1 MVHSIR
7 PESVGINGL
16 ESTIGQSSPSVVLA
30 GMAMSSSSLNEV
42 KVEISVVLGR
52 SVIPMHQLLRMGR
65 GAVIEL
71 DSHQDD
77 PVMVLANNR
86 PVAKAD
92 ITIDGDRI
100 CVAVTEKLKAYQG

>member
-1 MVHSIR
+1 
-7 PESVGINGL
+7 
-16 ESTIGQSSPSVVLA
+16 
-30 GMAMSSSSLNEV
+30 MSSSSLNEV

-86 PVAKAD
+86 PVAKGQ
-92 ITIDGDRI
+92 IHIEGDRI
-100 CVAVTEKLKAYQG
+100 SVEISETLKA